1 MSGTTRLEDRAPSQA
16 IVAFLRIRLS
26 AGREFSTTRD
36 ISEGTGLSR
45 KSVGTRMAALVKTD
59 WHGLSVSMWSETVWQ
74 VKERIKHGQR
84 DIRETV

>member
-1 MSGTTRLEDRAPSQA
+1 
-16 IVAFLRIRLS
+16 
-26 AGREFSTTRD
+26 
-36 ISEGTGLSR
+36 
-45 KSVGTRMAALVKTD
+45 MAALVKTD